1 MTKLHFLFTHI
12 ALSQGYPVNKQWI
25 PLRSSKPFI
34 YLTILIFTI
43 IISCKCSFSCFLYI
57 CLTYTTISSLLW
69 SYLSKAFHTSPLSW
83 SESFIHFFC
92 FLFSFLHHVSKSLQ
106 CSFPQ
111 SIQLTKCQFYHSI
124 LIIYWSHTIYLSN
137 NSNPPFSII

>member
-1 MTKLHFLFTHI
+1 MLLMQIFDKVTLSFPHI
-12 ALSQGYPVNKQWI
+12 TLSQGYPVNKQWI
-25 PLRSSKPFI
+25 PLRSSKSFI

-57 CLTYTTISSLLW
+57 CLTYTTILSLLW

-92 FLFSFLHHVSKSLQ
+92 FLFSFLHHVSESLQ
-106 CSFPQ
+106 WGSPQ
-111 SIQLTKCQFYHSI
+111 SIQLTECQFYHSI
-124 LIIYWSHTIYLSN
+124 LIIY
-137 NSNPPFSII
+137 